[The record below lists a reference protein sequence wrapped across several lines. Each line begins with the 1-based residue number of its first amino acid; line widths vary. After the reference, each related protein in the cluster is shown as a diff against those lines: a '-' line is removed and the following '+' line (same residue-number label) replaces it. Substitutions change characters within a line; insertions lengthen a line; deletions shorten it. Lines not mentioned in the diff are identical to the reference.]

1 MKCVSIIIM
10 NYSCLDGRIAD
21 LVKANNDNN
30 QSDHKQSQ
38 PTYVSKNIH
47 YFLIINSLLSSI
59 RSGAQKRNLRV
70 NINQ

>member
-10 NYSCLDGRIAD
+10 NYSCLYGRIAD
-21 LVKANNDNN
+21 LLRGNNDNN
-30 QSDHKQSQ
+30 QYDPKQSQ
-38 PTYVSKNIH
+38 LTYVAINIH

-59 RSGAQKRNLRV
+59 HSGAQKRNLRV